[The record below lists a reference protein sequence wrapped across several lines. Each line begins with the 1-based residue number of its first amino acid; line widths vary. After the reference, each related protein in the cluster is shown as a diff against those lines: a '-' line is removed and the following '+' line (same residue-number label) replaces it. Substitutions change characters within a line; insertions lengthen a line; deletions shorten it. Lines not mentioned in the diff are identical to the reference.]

1 MEPAVSLLRALAGTV
16 GRELRL
22 AARAPAEAAQPLM
35 FYLFVVA
42 LFPLGV
48 APSEPSLPL
57 YAPAL
62 VWIAALLATLTT
74 LDKVFRQDYEDGSLE
89 QLALAPVPLPL
100 TVAAKLAAHWL
111 LGGLPLVLAAPLLAA
126 GLGLDAAAGR
136 ALTLALLLGTP
147 TLVFLGGFAAALTV
161 GLPRAGVLLPI
172 LVLPML
178 SPVLIFGAGA
188 ARVAS
193 QGLDPAA
200 PLYFLAALLA
210 LSLTLAPFAAAAAL
224 RNALDS

>member
-1 MEPAVSLLRALAGTV
+1 MSLPRALAAVV

-22 AARAPAEAAQPLM
+22 AARAPAEAAQPLL
-35 FYLFVVA
+35 FYVLVVA

-48 APSEPSLPL
+48 APNEPSLPV

-62 VWIAALLATLTT
+62 VWIAALLASLMTLER
-74 LDKVFRQDYEDGSLE
+74 VFRNDYEDGSLE
-89 QLALAPVPLPL
+89 QLALAPLPLPL
-100 TVAAKLAAHWL
+100 SVLAKLAAHWL

-147 TLVFLGGFAAALTV
+147 TLVLLGGFAAALTV

-188 ARVAS
+188 ARAAA
-193 QGLDPAA
+193 QGLDPTA

-210 LSLTLAPFAAAAAL
+210 LSLTLVPFAAAAAL
-224 RNALDS
+224 RNALES

>member
-1 MEPAVSLLRALAGTV
+1 MSLVRALSAIV

-22 AARAPAEAAQPLM
+22 AARAPAEAAQPLL
-35 FYLFVVA
+35 FYALVVA

-48 APSEPSLPL
+48 APNEPSLPV

-62 VWIAALLATLTT
+62 VWIAALLATLMT
-74 LDKVFRQDYEDGSLE
+74 LERVFRNDYEDGSLE
-89 QLALAPVPLPL
+89 QLALAPLPLPL
-100 TVAAKLAAHWL
+100 SVLAKLVAHWL

-136 ALTLALLLGTP
+136 ALTIALLLGTP
-147 TLVFLGGFAAALTV
+147 TLVLLGGFAAALTV

-188 ARVAS
+188 ARAAA
-193 QGLDPAA
+193 QGLDPTA

-210 LSLTLAPFAAAAAL
+210 LSLTLVPFAAAAAL
-224 RNALDS
+224 RNALES